1 MQKPNR
7 NLIKN
12 IYLFLIALLLLVTL
26 FLPIFFSNLLIRI
39 FRKKDI
45 SNYILNVA
53 IGLDQLG
60 GSVLYN
66 QPDWTV
72 SSWTYIQSKKHIEH
86 KIFMHFIDFFFGK
99 NHCYNSYINEVNEFR
114 NYIQNSEAN

>member
-72 SSWTYIQSKKHIEH
+72 SSWTYIQSKKHYTH
-86 KIFMHFIDFFFGK
+86 KLFMSFIDFFFGER
-99 NHCYNSYINEVNEFR
+99 HCEKSYITEKKIFKE
-114 NYIQNSEAN
+114 YIK